1 MECNTVKCIASLRNV
16 VSRPRTS
23 KIFLLTELQC
33 AVLCPSYFDQTVST
47 TKYFALRAVC
57 IILCAV
63 FLPFPLL
70 SLFAISIIVNEDQ
83 SGISSMIL
91 VFVSGRQRKLLFLK
105 HNVCE
110 SKYSVNWIQVC
121 KYLSFLWHWMVCIGV
136 DYVLFS
142 KYSIALHCTV
152 VYILHCDVMHCIVL
166 YILQSPIKANHP
178 EVQFR
183 QLLCSSCYSWQ
194 KVAGLANTF
203 CPVLAPNR
211 LKRKWVEI

>member
-1 MECNTVKCIASLRNV
+1 MKCNALLWNV

-47 TKYFALRAVC
+47 TKYFALCAVC

-121 KYLSFLWHWMVCIGV
+121 KYLSFLWTFGIGW
-136 DYVLFS
+136 F
-142 KYSIALHCTV
+142 ALEWTMYFVHYITL
-152 VYILHCDVMHCIVL
+152 YILHCDVMHCI
-166 YILQSPIKANHP
+166 
-178 EVQFR
+178 
-183 QLLCSSCYSWQ
+183 
-194 KVAGLANTF
+194 
-203 CPVLAPNR
+203 
-211 LKRKWVEI
+211 

>member
-1 MECNTVKCIASLRNV
+1 MECNTVKCIALLRNV
-16 VSRPRTS
+16 VFSRPRTS

-47 TKYFALRAVC
+47 TKYFALCAVC

-91 VFVSGRQRKLLFLK
+91 VFVSGRQRKWLSLK

-121 KYLSFLWHWMVCIGV
+121 KYLSFCGIGWFALEWTMYFV
-136 DYVLFS
+136 QNIVLH
-142 KYSIALHCTV
+142 YIAL
-152 VYILHCDVMHCIVL
+152 YISHCDVVHYIVL
-166 YILQSPIKANHP
+166 Y
-178 EVQFR
+178 
-183 QLLCSSCYSWQ
+183 LLS
-194 KVAGLANTF
+194 ALA
-203 CPVLAPNR
+203 
-211 LKRKWVEI
+211 

>member
-1 MECNTVKCIASLRNV
+1 MKCIASLRNV

-47 TKYFALRAVC
+47 TKYFALCAVC

-105 HNVCE
+105 HNTMCV
-110 SKYSVNWIQVC
+110 KVNIQSIEYKC
-121 KYLSFLWHWMVCIGV
+121 ANICPFCGLLALDGLHWSG
-136 DYVLFS
+136 L
-142 KYSIALHCTV
+142 CTFFK
-152 VYILHCDVMHCIVL
+152 I
-166 YILQSPIKANHP
+166 
-178 EVQFR
+178 
-183 QLLCSSCYSWQ
+183 
-194 KVAGLANTF
+194 
-203 CPVLAPNR
+203 
-211 LKRKWVEI
+211 